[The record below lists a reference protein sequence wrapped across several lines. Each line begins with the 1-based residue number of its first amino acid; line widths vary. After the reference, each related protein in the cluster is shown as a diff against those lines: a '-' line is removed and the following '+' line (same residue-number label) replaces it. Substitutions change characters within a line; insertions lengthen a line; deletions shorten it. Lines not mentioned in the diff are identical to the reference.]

1 MDKEKTTVNDKE
13 RFIDRLLSMKFNIK
27 GISFEMI
34 DILFVV
40 ILWLAALIIRI
51 KLLPVQSA
59 DYYGFLYPWMEKIEE
74 LGGFSSMGTK
84 ISDYASSYMYLMCYV
99 QSVTDDWLTGLK
111 VVSYIF
117 DFAAS
122 VAIFMIVYQ
131 LTKSTR
137 KSIAAMTILLLSPA
151 VIIDSAYYC
160 QCDSIY
166 TFFILL
172 AIYFILKKNSRLCMI
187 MIGVAFSF
195 KFQTIFIL
203 PFIVILWLRKYVIK
217 LIDFIWI
224 PVIYVISII
233 PAWMFGRS
241 LKDLLL
247 IYFAQGNEYTWGTLN
262 FPNFYSL
269 MDEAMPNYHMGEVL
283 SVPGILMTLML
294 LGLLAYYIYA
304 KKVSFENNHEL
315 IIITAI
321 FTVALT
327 VYTLPHI
334 HERYGFLIDILAI
347 IYAIKRPRRIP
358 LMCAF
363 FTVTVIIYMIYLTG
377 VYVFSMQTMTIVET
391 VLIMIL
397 GIDLYKEIN
406 SISKSSS

>member
-1 MDKEKTTVNDKE
+1 
-13 RFIDRLLSMKFNIK
+13 
-27 GISFEMI
+27 
-34 DILFVV
+34 
-40 ILWLAALIIRI
+40 
-51 KLLPVQSA
+51 
-59 DYYGFLYPWMEKIEE
+59 
-74 LGGFSSMGTK
+74 
-84 ISDYASSYMYLMCYV
+84 
-99 QSVTDDWLTGLK
+99 
-111 VVSYIF
+111 
-117 DFAAS
+117 
-122 VAIFMIVYQ
+122 
-131 LTKSTR
+131 
-137 KSIAAMTILLLSPA
+137 
-151 VIIDSAYYC
+151 
-160 QCDSIY
+160 
-166 TFFILL
+166 
-172 AIYFILKKNSRLCMI
+172 MI